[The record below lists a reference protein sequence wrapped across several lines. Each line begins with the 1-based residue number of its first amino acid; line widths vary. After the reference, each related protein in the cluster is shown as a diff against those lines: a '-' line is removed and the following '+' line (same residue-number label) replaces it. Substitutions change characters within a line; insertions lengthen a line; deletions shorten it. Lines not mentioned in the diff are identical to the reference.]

1 MNVKKAIV
9 TGIFASAFLFPPAV
23 LPAAADDITDEIGR
37 GLKQYEQ
44 GRYTEASQALD
55 TASQMI
61 RQKRGEQLKGI
72 LPEPLEGWTA
82 DEPDFQSAG
91 AALLGGG
98 ITVERVYHRGEGSV
112 TVTVVAESPMVQ
124 AMAVLFT
131 NPMLAASGEGKIEKI
146 KGRTALV
153 KYDREGR
160 SGSVQILVDNRMLIT
175 AEGDGVD
182 LEDLKRYAGAVKEEN
197 PS

>member
-9 TGIFASAFLFPPAV
+9 TGLFASAFLFPPAV

-37 GLKQYEQ
+37 GLKQYERGQ
-44 GRYTEASQALD
+44 YTEAAQSLD

-61 RQKRGEQLKGI
+61 RQKRGEQLKGV
-72 LPEPLEGWTA
+72 LPEPLAGWTA
-82 DEPDFQSAG
+82 DEPEVQAAG
-91 AALLGGG
+91 VALLGGG
-98 ITVERVYHRGEGSV
+98 ITVERIYHRGEASV
-112 TVTVVAESPMVQ
+112 TVTVVTESPMVQ
-124 AMAVLFT
+124 AVAALFT
-131 NPMLAASGEGKIEKI
+131 SPLLAASGEGKIEKI

-175 AEGDGVD
+175 AEGSGVD
-182 LEDLKRYAGAVKEEN
+182 LEDLKGYAGAVKVES